1 MPTVDTRLR
10 IFTLDIKVATFQSK
24 FNLVKFWLEIC
35 LQKFSNL
42 FLSGASSI
50 DKNLL
55 RIGSESSDTN
65 FHSTFKEL
73 IMIKAI
79 SVEAV
84 SDYTILVSLED
95 GRTIKMDMS
104 YLKSLS
110 GPVIDPLK
118 DLKVFKNVFVRN
130 GIVTWQT
137 GYDID
142 PYHLVETGNV
152 VRNEAIGL

>member
-1 MPTVDTRLR
+1 
-10 IFTLDIKVATFQSK
+10 
-24 FNLVKFWLEIC
+24 
-35 LQKFSNL
+35 
-42 FLSGASSI
+42 
-50 DKNLL
+50 
-55 RIGSESSDTN
+55 
-65 FHSTFKEL
+65 
-73 IMIKAI
+73 
-79 SVEAV
+79 
-84 SDYTILVSLED
+84 
-95 GRTIKMDMS
+95 MDMS

-142 PYHLVETGNV
+142 PYHLVETGYV